1 MLKFLI
7 VIIEYNNLG
16 DGTGKISVN
25 DIERL
30 CFKYFGG
37 STDTSNQKQQKGE
50 TIELSPI

>member
-1 MLKFLI
+1 MIQF
-7 VIIEYNNLG
+7 IILG

-37 STDTSNQKQQKGE
+37 DISNTDLSNQKQ
-50 TIELSPI
+50 